1 MAPLNEVARVGRLPT
16 IKLVTIVKSWKP
28 DKKYVAFF
36 EVNKWARQVHF
47 GSATS
52 QTYVEGADDL
62 KKANYL
68 KRHAV
73 RENWNDPTSAGSL
86 SRWILWEHRDIN
98 DAIEHFKTKF
108 NL

>member
-1 MAPLNEVARVGRLPT
+1 MPLPKGIQFNG
-16 IKLVTIVKSWKP
+16 IVKSWKP
-28 DKKYVAFF
+28 DKKYVALFVV
-36 EVNKWARQVHF
+36 EGWERAVHF

-73 RENWNDPTSAGSL
+73 REDWSNPITAGSL
-86 SRWILWEHRDIN
+86 SRWILWEFPDIN
-98 DAIEHFKTKF
+98 DAIKAYKSRFKFT
-108 NL
+108 

>member
-1 MAPLNEVARVGRLPT
+1 MQLRVCGAPH
-16 IKLVTIVKSWKP
+16 IKLINIVKSWKP
-28 DKKYVAFF
+28 DKKFVALF
-36 EVNKWARQVHF
+36 EIDGRSRNVHF

-68 KRHAV
+68 KRHAI
-73 RENWNDPTSAGSL
+73 RENWDNPITPGSL
-86 SRWILWEHRDIN
+86 SKHILWSEPDIN
-98 DAIEHFKTKF
+98 DAIKAFKKKF

>member
-1 MAPLNEVARVGRLPT
+1 MQLRVCGAPH
-16 IKLVTIVKSWKP
+16 IKLINIVKSWKP
-28 DKKYVAFF
+28 DKKFVALF
-36 EVNKWARQVHF
+36 EVDGRSRNVHF

-73 RENWNDPTSAGSL
+73 RENWDNPITPGSL
-86 SRWILWEHRDIN
+86 SKHILWSEPDIN
-98 DAIEHFKTKF
+98 DAIKAFKKKF

>member
-1 MAPLNEVARVGRLPT
+1 MTT
-16 IKLVTIVKSWKP
+16 IKLINIVKSWKP
-28 DKKYVAFF
+28 DKKFVALF
-36 EVNKWARQVHF
+36 EVDGRSRNVHF

-73 RENWNDPTSAGSL
+73 RENWDNPITPGSL
-86 SRWILWEHRDIN
+86 SKHILWSEPDIN
-98 DAIEHFKTKF
+98 DAIKAFKKKF

>member
-1 MAPLNEVARVGRLPT
+1 MQLRVCGAPH
-16 IKLVTIVKSWKP
+16 IKLINIVKSWKP
-28 DKKYVAFF
+28 DKKFVALF
-36 EVNKWARQVHF
+36 EVDGRSRNVHF

-52 QTYVEGADDL
+52 QTYAEGADDL

-73 RENWNDPTSAGSL
+73 RENWDNPITPGSL
-86 SRWILWEHRDIN
+86 SKHILWSEPDIN
-98 DAIEHFKTKF
+98 DAIKAFKKKF

>member
-1 MAPLNEVARVGRLPT
+1 MQLRVCGAPH
-16 IKLVTIVKSWKP
+16 IKLINIVKSWKP
-28 DKKYVAFF
+28 DKKFVALF
-36 EVNKWARQVHF
+36 EVDGRSHNVHF

-73 RENWNDPTSAGSL
+73 RENWDNPITPGSL
-86 SRWILWEHRDIN
+86 SKHILWSEPDIN
-98 DAIEHFKTKF
+98 DAIKAFKKKF

>member
-1 MAPLNEVARVGRLPT
+1 MQLRVCGAPH
-16 IKLVTIVKSWKP
+16 IKLINIVKSWKP
-28 DKKYVAFF
+28 DKKFVALF
-36 EVNKWARQVHF
+36 EVDGRSRNVHF

-68 KRHAV
+68 KRHAI
-73 RENWNDPTSAGSL
+73 RENWDNPITPGSL
-86 SRWILWEHRDIN
+86 SKHILWSEPDIN
-98 DAIEHFKTKF
+98 DAIKAFKKKF

>member
-1 MAPLNEVARVGRLPT
+1 MPLTKGIQFNG
-16 IKLVTIVKSWKP
+16 IVKSWKP
-28 DKKYVAFF
+28 DKKYEALFAVEGSERA
-36 EVNKWARQVHF
+36 VHF

-73 RENWNDPTSAGSL
+73 REDWSNPISAGSL
-86 SRWILWEHRDIN
+86 SRWILWSEPDIN
-98 DAIEHFKTKF
+98 DAIKAYKSRF
-108 NL
+108 NF